1 MLQGTVPFKA
11 NNISDLHKLILK
23 GEFNFPVDSISEEA
37 KDLIRKM
44 LVLTPEKRISC
55 PEILSHPW
63 VKDVANTLDVNEEAD
78 DEHDLKVGATFF
90 R

>member
-1 MLQGTVPFKA
+1 MPFKA

-23 GEFNFPVDSISEEA
+23 GVFDFPVSTISAEA
-37 KDLIRKM
+37 KDLVRKM
-44 LVLTPEKRISC
+44 LVLTPENRISI
-55 PEILSHPW
+55 PEMLNHPW
-63 VKDVANTLDVNEEAD
+63 IKDTGDSLGED